1 MLDELAARE
10 RGQGVEAR
18 RVLLHGT
25 VTATGGEGEARVGWV
40 WERLDAAV
48 HTWGL
53 GRAQQPHLSVRKP
66 GRC

>member
-25 VTATGGEGEARVGWV
+25 VTATGGEGEARVGGV
-40 WERLDAAV
+40 
-48 HTWGL
+48 
-53 GRAQQPHLSVRKP
+53 
-66 GRC
+66 